1 MSIPTNPV
9 SVGNATKK
17 SDYDAL
23 YNGTVL
29 ADTGGTAGGAQS
41 IPGVKTFEALAEV
54 NLTSGRTAY
63 KEIMTV
69 KISVAG
75 WYTIA
80 EVGALVNTPSVADV
94 AICDVVGGILGCTAA
109 VCNSK
114 HTKTH
119 INTTII
125 LNKHASSATT
135 PFNQIEAYRIAKSDS
150 VSAAGFKLQAY
161 LNPRSARNYNIQ
173 ISNNHGNSANSRKGW
188 ELVTPYL
195 DSTPTLPDGTTVGTF
210 LIAGAELSLSASSQF
225 LPMWGYVI
233 DDNSIRV
240 TFLWNGI
247 PYQGTTLTIT
257 DPSTSWTYYLG
268 SGATA
273 GITSLTVSSL
283 LINQQEKLVSATLTK
298 TGQWAGKA
306 NLPIIIRAVGTGG
319 KLTLS

>member
-1 MSIPTNPV
+1 MAIPTNPV

-41 IPGVKTFEALAEV
+41 IPGVKTFEALAVV
-54 NLTSGRTAY
+54 NLTSGRTAFQ
-63 KEIMTV
+63 ELTSGV
-69 KISVAG
+69 LAATG

-80 EVGALVNTPSVADV
+80 EMDDAGNCSASADFAIAITSARNTIKFKAQIGQS
-94 AICDVVGGILGCTAA
+94 T
-109 VCNSK
+109 SK
-114 HTKTH
+114 KTH
-119 INTTII
+119 INTD
-125 LNKHASSATT
+125 
-135 PFNQIEAYRIAKSDS
+135 IEIVGINDISGLFSGVRIAKSDS
-150 VSAAGFKLQAY
+150 VSAGAKLQINLSSGKIY
-161 LNPRSARNYNIQ
+161 YVQ
-173 ISNNHGNSANSRKGW
+173 MSNNIGRYLGW

-195 DSTPTLPDGTTVGTF
+195 DNTPTLPDGTTVGTF
-210 LIAGAELSLSASSQF
+210 LIAGEELSLSASSQF

-268 SGATA
+268 GGSTA

-298 TGQWAGKA
+298 TGQWTGKA
-306 NLPIIIRAVGTGG
+306 GLPIIIRAVGTGG